1 MNAAKKL
8 NNTQLEILKIFSVDL
23 SNEQLGEIKTLLVK
37 YFAEKVTT
45 EMDVLFEK
53 NNWGEEQIDKWSKEH
68 MRTKYKDK

>member
-8 NNTQLEILKIFSVDL
+8 NNTQLEILKMFSIDL

-45 EMDVLFEK
+45 EMDALFEN

-68 MRTKYKDK
+68 MRTKYKDQ

>member
-8 NNTQLEILKIFSVDL
+8 NNTQLEILKMFSIDL

-68 MRTKYKDK
+68 MRTKDL